1 MNVAKVRGRSLAEVK
16 TVDPAASLGVAA
28 AALADHDIGLLVV
41 CDGGGCNT
49 GETGG
54 KITGVLSER
63 DIVRAIGGYGSGALD
78 RPVSA
83 VMTKDV
89 QTCGSAD
96 DIDGVMNRMARGGF
110 RHMPVV
116 KDGRLTGMV
125 SASDI
130 IRYLQ
135 LHATDQD
142 RALFRSKVIWV

>member
-16 TVDPAASLGVAA
+16 TVDPGVDLGMAA
-28 AALADHDIGLLVV
+28 AALAGHDIGLLVV
-41 CDGGGCNT
+41 CDSGGCNT
-49 GETGG
+49 GEAGG
-54 KITGVLSER
+54 VIAGVLSER
-63 DIVRAIGGYGSGALD
+63 DIVRAIGTYGSGALD
-78 RPVSA
+78 SPVSA

-89 QTCGSAD
+89 QTCGAAD
-96 DIDGVMNRMARGGF
+96 DIDGVMTRMARGGF

-116 KDGRLTGMV
+116 QGGRLTGMV

-142 RALFRSKVIWV
+142 RALFWSKVIWV